1 LKPNLIFILK
11 FTFFIKYFYI
21 IY

>member
-11 FTFFIKYFYI
+11 FTSL
-21 IY
+21 